1 MGKGLGLGS
10 DNGTVAMQ
18 CIVCV
23 GICLKILIVKNLSNS
38 ILRRL
43 WYRPKKCANYTLT
56 CREYTM
62 REYTMYIPIYALSRH
77 SKKLN
82 QANILAGLLKLMR
95 QKKKKTS
102 HLHTACTSNTV
113 HTFAVGHYSVEQFS
127 WQHLQE
133 RPLRASGEAIIK
145 QQPKAYAWLP

>member
-43 WYRPKKCANYTLT
+43 WYRPKKCANYALT

-95 QKKKKTS
+95 QKKKK
-102 HLHTACTSNTV
+102 HHTYIPHAPPTQYT
-113 HTFAVGHYSVEQFS
+113 
-127 WQHLQE
+127 HLQW
-133 RPLRASGEAIIK
+133 AII
-145 QQPKAYAWLP
+145 QWSNFPDNTFRRGH